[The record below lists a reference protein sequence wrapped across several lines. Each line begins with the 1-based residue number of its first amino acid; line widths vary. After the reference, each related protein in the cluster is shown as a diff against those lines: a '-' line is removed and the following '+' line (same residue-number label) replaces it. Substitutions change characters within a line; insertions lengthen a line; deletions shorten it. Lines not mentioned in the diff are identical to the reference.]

1 MSSSDSA
8 TSTPIKIPF
17 SKYVRFGNTGLK
29 VSPLCFGCMTFG
41 SSKWQ
46 PWVLDEDESL
56 KMLKRAYELGI
67 NFFDTANTYSNG
79 ESERILGKFLKLNQI
94 PREQVVIATKVFAPV
109 DKSDQQ
115 KFMIQL
121 PRDQLVPNT
130 FGLSRKHIMHAVE
143 ESLQRLGTDCKF
155 IFHKC
160 FRFNDGLLSI
170 LQPQLRQLSTT
181 KFIGKDIDLYI
192 IHRWDNNTPIEE
204 TMEALHDL
212 VKSGKVRYIGASS
225 MWAWQFAKAQHIADK
240 RGFTKF
246 ISMQNLYNLL
256 YREEE
261 RDMIPL
267 CKDLGVTM
275 TPWSPLARGILARAH
290 DYAEGG
296 MRNVN
301 GGAVGNENGQSDD
314 NPKTSTTRSTTD
326 FFVKTFQ
333 ANLLESDREILKRVS
348 ELSKKKNCTPAQL
361 SLAWM
366 LKKDFVSSPVIG
378 SSTIENIELNV
389 AAIHIELTLEEV
401 KYLEEPYTAKPV
413 SGNLQ

>member
-143 ESLQRLGTDCKF
+143 ESLQRLGTDY
-155 IFHKC
+155 
-160 FRFNDGLLSI
+160 
-170 LQPQLRQLSTT
+170 
-181 KFIGKDIDLYI
+181 IDLYI

-296 MRNVN
+296 MRSVN